1 MKIFVMTFQT
11 PTGHRNASL
20 ISLSFAVFIISLDI
34 DECSLENDCHLDAT
48 CNNTKGSY
56 NCTCKDGFEGD
67 GRNNCTGK
75 IHFKSIIIKSLKN
88 ENIHAKEEYL
98 AVTFSFIC

>member
-1 MKIFVMTFQT
+1 MTFQT
-11 PTGHRNASL
+11 PSGHRNASL
-20 ISLSFAVFIISLDI
+20 ISLSFAVFILSPDI

-48 CNNTKGSY
+48 CKNTKGSY

-75 IHFKSIIIKSLKN
+75 IHFKSIIIKSLQNKKIQKR
-88 ENIHAKEEYL
+88 NI
-98 AVTFSFIC
+98 

>member
-1 MKIFVMTFQT
+1 MTFQT

-20 ISLSFAVFIISLDI
+20 ISLSIAVFILSADI
-34 DECSLENDCHLDAT
+34 DECSLENDCHLDGT

-75 IHFKSIIIKSLKN
+75 IHFKRIIIKSLQNKKIQKR
-88 ENIHAKEEYL
+88 NI
-98 AVTFSFIC
+98 

>member
-1 MKIFVMTFQT
+1 MTFQT

-20 ISLSFAVFIISLDI
+20 ISLLFAVNVFILSPHI

-56 NCTCKDGFEGD
+56 DCTCKDGFEGY
-67 GRNNCTGK
+67 GRNNCAGK
-75 IHFKSIIIKSLKN
+75 INFKSIIIKSLKN
-88 ENIHAKEEYL
+88 KNIQKSK
-98 AVTFSFIC
+98 F